1 MTSTSMNSGSMP
13 STSRIETGSTLWWVT
28 SANSREEGEV
38 TVTKVDGQRASLSNG
53 AVIDLVSM
61 NAIPD
66 PIPRGRCYLTSEE
79 YRSSL
84 RLLQEWSD
92 FVIDVRSTT
101 LPRNLTTADIAAIRQ
116 LLGIGANLRQRRH

>member
-1 MTSTSMNSGSMP
+1 MTSTTVNSGGMTSTS
-13 STSRIETGSTLWWVT
+13 TIETGSTLWWVT

-92 FVIDVRSTT
+92 FVIDVRSAT

-116 LLGIGANLRQRRH
+116 LLGIGANLRERRH